1 MKMLV
6 KIHKSYREV
15 VAVCD
20 SGLIGKR
27 FEEGIMQLEI
37 SENFFKG
44 EEKTEKEVVE
54 LMKDL
59 AGEDFTFNIVGR
71 QAVDTALKAGIIS
84 KEGIRSVQGVPFALV
99 LM

>member
-20 SGLIGKR
+20 SELLGKR
-27 FEEGIMQLEI
+27 FEEGILQLEI
-37 SENFFKG
+37 RENFFKG
-44 EEKTEKEVVE
+44 EEKAEKEVIE
-54 LMKDL
+54 IMKD
-59 AGEDFTFNIVGR
+59 ATMEDATFNIAGKNSVEC
-71 QAVDTALKAGIIS
+71 ALNAGIIS
-84 KEGIRSVQGVPFALV
+84 REGIKTIQNVPFALV